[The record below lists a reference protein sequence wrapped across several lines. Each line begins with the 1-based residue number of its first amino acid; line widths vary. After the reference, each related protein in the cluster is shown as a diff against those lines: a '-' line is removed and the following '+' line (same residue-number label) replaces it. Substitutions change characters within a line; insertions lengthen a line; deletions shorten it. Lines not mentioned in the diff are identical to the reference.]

1 MKKLLIALV
10 AFVPGMVSAAS
21 GHNVHLE
28 DANIDLTDKESL
40 RRGVELFQNNCAG
53 CHSTQYQ
60 RYQRVAEDLDI
71 PVDEMRKLIHT
82 DAKIGELMENS
93 IEPKDAAKWFG
104 AAPPDLTLVA
114 RVRGEDWVYSYLKG
128 FYKDPSRPF
137 GVNNTVFPSV
147 GMPHVLEGLQGIA
160 TPVIETEVVDGKEVT
175 KVKGVNPAEGGS
187 LSAEEYDQVVRDLT
201 GFLVYSAEP
210 VKLERENLGKW
221 VLGFLFIFFVIA
233 YLLKKEYWKDVH

>member
-10 AFVPGMVSAAS
+10 ALLPLGVLAAS
-21 GHNVHLE
+21 GPKIE
-28 DANIDLTDKESL
+28 PSGIDWTEQLQDKESL
-40 RRGVELFQNNCAG
+40 RRGAELFQNYCAG

-93 IEPKDAAKWFG
+93 IETKDAAKWFG

-114 RVRGEDWVYSYLKG
+114 RVRGDDWVYSYLKG

-147 GMPHVLEGLQGIA
+147 GMPHVLEGLQGM
-160 TPVIETEVVDGKEVT
+160 PVKQEDGSITVS
-175 KVKGVNPAEGGS
+175 GGS

>member
-10 AFVPGMVSAAS
+10 ALLPLGVLAAS
-21 GHNVHLE
+21 GPKIE
-28 DANIDLTDKESL
+28 PSGIDWTEQLQDKESL
-40 RRGVELFQNNCAG
+40 RRGAELFQNYCAG

-82 DAKIGELMENS
+82 DAKIGELMENA
-93 IEPKDAAKWFG
+93 IETKDAAKWFG

-114 RVRGEDWVYSYLKG
+114 RVRGDDWVYSYLKG

-147 GMPHVLEGLQGIA
+147 GMPHVLEELQGM
-160 TPVIETEVVDGKEVT
+160 PVKQEDGSITVS
-175 KVKGVNPAEGGS
+175 GGS

>member
-71 PVDEMRKLIHT
+71 PVDEMRKLIHR

-93 IEPKDAAKWFG
+93 IETKDAAKWFG

-147 GMPHVLEGLQGIA
+147 GMPHVLEGLQGM
-160 TPVIETEVVDGKEVT
+160 PVKQEDGSITVS
-175 KVKGVNPAEGGS
+175 GGS

>member
-10 AFVPGMVSAAS
+10 TLLPTLAMAAS

-28 DANIDLTDKESL
+28 DAKVDLHDKASL
-40 RRGVELFQNNCAG
+40 ERGVDLFQHYCSG

-60 RYQRVAEDLDI
+60 RYERVATDI
-71 PVDEMRKLIHT
+71 GISADDMRNKYMFT
-82 DAKIGELMENS
+82 DAKIGELMQS
-93 IEPKDAAKWFG
+93 AIPAKDAAKWFG
-104 AAPPDLTLVA
+104 ATPPDLTLVA

-147 GMPHVLEGLQGIA
+147 GMPHVLEELQG
-160 TPVIETEVVDGKEVT
+160 TPVKQEDGSIVVTGGKL
-175 KVKGVNPAEGGS
+175 N
-187 LSAEEYDQVVRDLT
+187 AEEYDQAVRDIT

-210 VKLERENLGKW
+210 VKLEREALGWW
-221 VLGFLFIFFVIA
+221 VLGFLFIFFIVA

>member
-10 AFVPGMVSAAS
+10 TLLPTLAIAAS
-21 GHNVHLE
+21 GHVHLE
-28 DANIDLTDKESL
+28 DANVDLHDKASL
-40 RRGVELFQNNCAG
+40 ERGVDLFQHYCSG

-60 RYQRVAEDLDI
+60 RYERVATDI
-71 PVDEMRKLIHT
+71 GISADDMRNKYMFT
-82 DAKIGELMENS
+82 DAKIGELMQNA
-93 IEPKDAAKWFG
+93 IPPKDAAKWFG
-104 AAPPDLTLVA
+104 ATPPDLTLVA

-147 GMPHVLEGLQGIA
+147 GMPHVLEELQG
-160 TPVIETEVVDGKEVT
+160 TPVKQEDGTIVVTGGKL
-175 KVKGVNPAEGGS
+175 N
-187 LSAEEYDQVVRDLT
+187 AEEYDQAVRDIT

-210 VKLERENLGKW
+210 VKLERQAMGWW
-221 VLGFLFIFFVIA
+221 VLGFLFIFFIVA

>member
-10 AFVPGMVSAAS
+10 TLLPTLAMAAS

-28 DANIDLTDKESL
+28 DAKVDLHDKASL
-40 RRGVELFQNNCAG
+40 ERGVDLFQHYCSG

-60 RYQRVAEDLDI
+60 RYERVATDI
-71 PVDEMRKLIHT
+71 GISADDMRNKYMFT
-82 DAKIGELMENS
+82 DAKIGELMQS
-93 IEPKDAAKWFG
+93 AIPAKDAAKWFG
-104 AAPPDLTLVA
+104 ATPPDLTLVA

-147 GMPHVLEGLQGIA
+147 GMPHVLEELQG
-160 TPVIETEVVDGKEVT
+160 TPVKQEDGSIVVTGGKL
-175 KVKGVNPAEGGS
+175 N
-187 LSAEEYDQVVRDLT
+187 AEEYDQAVRDIT

-210 VKLERENLGKW
+210 VRLEREAMGWW
-221 VLGFLFIFFVIA
+221 VLGFLFIFFIVA

>member
-21 GHNVHLE
+21 SHNVHLE

-40 RRGVELFQNNCAG
+40 RRGVELFQDNCAG

-93 IEPKDAAKWFG
+93 IETKDAAKWFG

-147 GMPHVLEGLQGIA
+147 GMPHVLEGLQGM
-160 TPVIETEVVDGKEVT
+160 PVKQEDGSITVS
-175 KVKGVNPAEGGS
+175 GGS

>member
-10 AFVPGMVSAAS
+10 TLLPTLAMAAS

-28 DANIDLTDKESL
+28 DAKVDLHDKASL
-40 RRGVELFQNNCAG
+40 ERGVDLFQHYCSG

-60 RYQRVAEDLDI
+60 RYERVATDLGISID
-71 PVDEMRKLIHT
+71 DMRNKYMFT
-82 DAKIGELMENS
+82 DAKIGELMQS
-93 IEPKDAAKWFG
+93 AIPAKDAAKWFG
-104 AAPPDLTLVA
+104 ATPPDLTLVA

-147 GMPHVLEGLQGIA
+147 GMPHVLEELQG
-160 TPVIETEVVDGKEVT
+160 TPVKQADGSIVVTGGKL
-175 KVKGVNPAEGGS
+175 N
-187 LSAEEYDQVVRDLT
+187 AEEYDQAVRDIT

-210 VKLERENLGKW
+210 VRLEREALGWW
-221 VLGFLFIFFVIA
+221 VLGFLFIFFIVA

>member
-93 IEPKDAAKWFG
+93 IETKDAAKWFG

-147 GMPHVLEGLQGIA
+147 GMPHVLEGLQGM
-160 TPVIETEVVDGKEVT
+160 PVKQEDGSITVR
-175 KVKGVNPAEGGS
+175 GGS

>member
-28 DANIDLTDKESL
+28 DAMTDKESL

-93 IEPKDAAKWFG
+93 IETKDAAKWFG

-147 GMPHVLEGLQGIA
+147 GMPHVLEGLQGM
-160 TPVIETEVVDGKEVT
+160 PVKQEDGSITVS
-175 KVKGVNPAEGGS
+175 GGS